1 MLEVIKDVR
10 KAFVGFRRRDGQS
23 RADAFLRL
31 QSQTDDD
38 RVEQLFSFSS
48 ERLDHEIAESV
59 GVNECHFGEIITASE
74 VVGLG
79 NALEI
84 KKTKQNKTKRNRLS
98 ISNHFKCRRKNLMI
112 YLDEIATVALGEIAF
127 VDARGGRMPAGAAL
141 AIVQV
146 LGFGDLVDGLA
157 LANGIE

>member
-1 MLEVIKDVR
+1 MNNSRSIAVHLLEVIKDVR
-10 KAFVGFRRRDGQS
+10 KALVGFRRRDGQR

-59 GVNECHFGEIITASE
+59 GVNECHFGEMITASQ

-84 KKTKQNKTKRNRLS
+84 KKKKRNRLS
-98 ISNHFKCRRKNLMI
+98 ISQSFQM
-112 YLDEIATVALGEIAF
+112 
-127 VDARGGRMPAGAAL
+127 
-141 AIVQV
+141 
-146 LGFGDLVDGLA
+146 
-157 LANGIE
+157 